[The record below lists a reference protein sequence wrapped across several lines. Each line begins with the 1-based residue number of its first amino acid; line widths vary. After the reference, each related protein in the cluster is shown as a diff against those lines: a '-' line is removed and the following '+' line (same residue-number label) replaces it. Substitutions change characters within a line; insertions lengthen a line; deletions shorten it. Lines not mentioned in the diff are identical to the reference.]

1 MAMFLPDSSAGAAMR
16 SVSGTAARLS
26 GLTSMGAPAHPS
38 TPVSIGTGGVSF
50 MPVNAPPPT
59 AVAGR
64 PTPVRRLDS
73 RKQVTLEKN
82 PRIGLHYCV
91 ELDAAEDKPDVGEL
105 CFLDTTSAGGWSH
118 PKLLTLSQV
127 HAELCAAGSDD
138 ADKRLAQL
146 SPVGVFNTDAM
157 NVSSGYGGIHV
168 AIDTQRYASIRD
180 YWPIDARAGERLW
193 ITFTKK
199 GQFNAHSAEPGAKR
213 ARCPEVSIYCLSA
226 RGYVQAKEMTV
237 ELAAK
242 EKTVDK
248 TPYEFFGAIC
258 VGVVQNRLPA
268 DPVYGSAGKA
278 CKFSRSMTSQR
289 KREIHL
295 CLNENVWIGD

>member
-1 MAMFLPDSSAGAAMR
+1 MAMFLPESSAGAAMR

-26 GLTSMGAPAHPS
+26 GLTSMGAPAHPN

-64 PTPVRRLDS
+64 PTPVRRLDT

-91 ELDAAEDKPDVGEL
+91 ELDAEEDKPDVGEL

-138 ADKRLAQL
+138 ANKRLAQL

-199 GQFNAHSAEPGAKR
+199 KPTAGGAAAPGAKR

-226 RGYVQAKEMTV
+226 RGYTQAREMT
-237 ELAAK
+237 ESLK
-242 EKTVDK
+242 IGEHD
-248 TPYEFFGAIC
+248 FFGAIC

-278 CKFSRSMTSQR
+278 CSFSRSMSSQR

-295 CLNENVWIGD
+295 CLNENVWIES